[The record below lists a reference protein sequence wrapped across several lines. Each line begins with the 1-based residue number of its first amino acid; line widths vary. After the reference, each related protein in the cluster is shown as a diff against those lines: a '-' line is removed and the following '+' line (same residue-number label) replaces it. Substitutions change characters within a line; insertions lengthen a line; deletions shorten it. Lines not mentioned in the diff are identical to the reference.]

1 MRILLASLVLIL
13 GLAGPADAQDRR
25 GMDAQTIV
33 CAVTALVSGQ
43 LTPAN
48 LMCFADLARSLAAPP
63 PDRPLAGQAAPIAV
77 PPQSIAE
84 SAELIIKCYHP
95 SATFVAVD
103 IVQYPWQQGIM
114 WNATQSARLR
124 IFWRGA
130 VLGTSYE
137 TFVGFVERGSEVR
150 AIYEQTRPSALPPSN
165 RCALNNWI
173 MVNQK

>member
-1 MRILLASLVLIL
+1 MWFLLASLALII
-13 GLAGPADAQDRR
+13 GFVESVNAQDRR
-25 GMDAQTIV
+25 GPDAQTVV

-43 LTPAN
+43 LSPAN
-48 LMCFADLARSLAAPP
+48 LMCFADLARGLTAPSRG
-63 PDRPLAGQAAPIAV
+63 RPQAGQATPIIV

-114 WNATQSARLR
+114 WNATQSAQLR

-130 VLGTSYE
+130 YIGNDYE
-137 TFVGFVERGSEVR
+137 TFVGFVQRGNNFRV
-150 AIYEQTRPSALPPSN
+150 IYEQTSPMTWPPSP
-165 RCALNNWI
+165 RCALRNWVA
-173 MVNQK
+173 MAG

>member
-1 MRILLASLVLIL
+1 MRILLASLVLII

-33 CAVTALVSGQ
+33 CAVSALASGQ

-63 PDRPLAGQAAPIAV
+63 PDRPPAGQAAPIAV

-114 WNATQSARLR
+114 WNAMQSARLR

-130 VLGTSYE
+130 VLGTNYE
-137 TFVGFVERGSEVR
+137 TSVGFVERGGNFRV
-150 AIYEQTRPSALPPSN
+150 IYEHTVPGTWPASN
-165 RCALNNWI
+165 RCALRNWVA
-173 MVNQK
+173 MGN